1 MRKRMTKESK
11 IVRALRKG
19 YHPKAVAAYY
29 NTSLNYVYKVRLRHM
44 NLRSPLDAPPPEKL
58 DQGSAPEPARVPV
71 EIVSLAAT
79 TPPPPPVSEPPS
91 AGLVAL
97 QSEIPQ
103 PTAGIGPIPSGSVVM
118 IQSEPP
124 KPTLWQRFKLWAW
137 GKA

>member
-1 MRKRMTKESK
+1 MRRRMTKESK
-11 IVRALRKG
+11 IARALRKG
-19 YHPKAVAAYY
+19 YHPKAVAEYY

-79 TPPPPPVSEPPS
+79 TPHPTPQPIP
-91 AGLVAL
+91 AGLVTL

-103 PTAGIGPIPSGSVVM
+103 PTAGIGPLPLGSGEVVVKKPEPS
-118 IQSEPP
+118 

-137 GKA
+137 GRS